1 MIETYCGSR
10 VLRNVLGEY
19 TRGNLVRHPQKIS
32 RHTAAY
38 TITGTRV
45 DSRARKEAVFVPLVA
60 FDNVPTPVELSR
72 DDPILGSVLSL

>member
-19 TRGNLVRHPQKIS
+19 TRGNLVRQPQKIS

-45 DSRARKEAVFVPLVA
+45 ANREAKEAVSVPLVA
-60 FDNVPTPVELSR
+60 FDNVPPVEPSL
-72 DDPILGSVLSL
+72 DDPILGSLLWF